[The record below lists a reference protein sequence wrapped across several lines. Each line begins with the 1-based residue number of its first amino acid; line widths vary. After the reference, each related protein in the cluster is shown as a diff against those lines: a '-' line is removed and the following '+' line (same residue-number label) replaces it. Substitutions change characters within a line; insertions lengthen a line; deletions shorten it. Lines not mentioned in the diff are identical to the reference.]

1 MKIQIQWEFDLGLED
16 HPDYMQFHN
25 DFAAE
30 QGVPLVVDMCEFF
43 DNPEEVSSDHITDA
57 LSDEYGWLVQ
67 DWYVLSTCNSDQD
80 NIIIN
85 HQDQTIN
92 PLEDQMENLTIS
104 TPVSASIEEN
114 SMSVNDSTPTPAVNE
129 DVMSQQDMIVQMFK
143 NFLSEGGDPKVTA
156 FKTHLN
162 DLINGNVKP
171 LCSRSGKSADG
182 SDWRSVLKDRFS
194 GKGAK
199 WVTVALSEINPTITQ
214 LEADG
219 VNCDDYKTLIEQ
231 KGGAWIR
238 FSGARLDSDGHQAA
252 AFEVRTGGSTKDH
265 PKQLHLI
272 PISLLDETIRP
283 MGGTPRSLKF
293 EVAVKPEPKV
303 SSDETDGVETENDEA
318 VTEVHPDNVIELGSE
333 PESLEEI
340 FEDFMDDSVYDDD
353 DLNDDI
359 F

>member
-1 MKIQIQWEFDLGLED
+1 MKIQIQWEFDLGHED

-43 DNPEEVSSDHITDA
+43 DNPEEVSIDHITDA

-92 PLEDQMENLTIS
+92 PLEDQMENSTIS

-114 SMSVNDSTPTPAVNE
+114 PMSVNDSTPTPTVNE
-129 DVMSQQDMIVQMFK
+129 DVMSQKDMIVQMFK

-171 LCSRSGKSADG
+171 LCSRSGKAADG
-182 SDWRSVLKDRFS
+182 SDWRSVLKARFS

-219 VNCDDYKTLIEQ
+219 VNCDDYKTLIEH

-238 FSGARLDSDGHQAA
+238 FSGARLDSDGNQAA

-283 MGGTPRSLKF
+283 MGGTPRSLKL
-293 EVAVKPEPKV
+293 EAAVKSEPEV
-303 SSDETDGVETENDEA
+303 SSDESDEIKVENDEA
-318 VTEVHPDNVIELGSE
+318 VTEVHPDSVIAVVSE

>member
-1 MKIQIQWEFDLGLED
+1 
-16 HPDYMQFHN
+16 
-25 DFAAE
+25 
-30 QGVPLVVDMCEFF
+30 
-43 DNPEEVSSDHITDA
+43 
-57 LSDEYGWLVQ
+57 
-67 DWYVLSTCNSDQD
+67 
-80 NIIIN
+80 
-85 HQDQTIN
+85 
-92 PLEDQMENLTIS
+92 
-104 TPVSASIEEN
+104 
-114 SMSVNDSTPTPAVNE
+114 MSVNDSTPAPAVNE
-129 DVMSQQDMIVQMFK
+129 DVMSQQDMIVEMFK

-171 LCSRSGKSADG
+171 LCSRSGKAADG
-182 SDWRSVLKDRFS
+182 SDWRSQLKDRFS

-219 VNCDDYKTLIEQ
+219 VNCDDYKTLVEM

-238 FSGARLDSDGHQAA
+238 FSGARLDSAGQQVA

-293 EVAVKPEPKV
+293 EVAVKPEPEV
-303 SSDETDGVETENDEA
+303 SSDETNEIESEIVESEVEEVVENAFD
-318 VTEVHPDNVIELGSE
+318 
-333 PESLEEI
+333 PESLKDVYD
-340 FEDFMDDSVYDDD
+340 DFMDATGFEDD